1 MTRNIHD
8 TFAKEWMQE
17 LLADFGRVE
26 VEKPISGEVRTIDIV
41 FYPDLGSIESL
52 QALGLMGKMLAQPSL
67 VEAFRNATPKW
78 EILNCRDKSF
88 DVRAELRRQAKARK
102 QRLRELEEP
111 MLWILSPTMSPAMQK
126 LFCVVEKPGWGGGI
140 YFLPAPDR
148 TAVVAIH
155 HLPKNLDTLWLRL
168 FGRDKVQAEAVTE
181 LLALPQTHPYRQET
195 LRHLMILQ
203 VNLKIRQNKTR
214 NIQEVMMSL
223 APAYEKWL
231 EETLAQGRQEG
242 RQEMKSDPV
251 YQQQLQETLAQGRQE
266 GQLAVAL
273 RLLQKNMPIADVA
286 ECTGLPLAAVQ
297 KLRP

>member
-26 VEKPISGEVRTIDIV
+26 VEKPVSGEVRTIDIV
-41 FYPDLGSIESL
+41 FYPDVGAIDAL
-52 QALGLMGKMLAQPSL
+52 QALGLMGRMLSQPSL
-67 VEAFRNATPKW
+67 VEAFRNATPQW

-102 QRLRELEEP
+102 QRLREADEP

-126 LFCVVEKPGWGGGI
+126 RFCVVEKSRWGKGI

-148 TAVVAIH
+148 TAVIAIH
-155 HLPKNLDTLWLRL
+155 HLSKTLDTLWLRL
-168 FGRDKVQAEAVTE
+168 FGRDKVQAEAVKE
-181 LLALPQTHPYRQET
+181 LLALPPTHPYRQET
-195 LRHLMILQ
+195 LRHLMVLQ
-203 VNLKIRQNKTR
+203 VNLKIRQNKTKDIR
-214 NIQEVMMSL
+214 EVMMSL

-231 EETLAQGRQEG
+231 KETLDQGRQEG
-242 RQEMKSDPV
+242 RQEGH
-251 YQQQLQETLAQGRQE
+251 QEGRQE
-266 GQLAVAL
+266 GQVEVAL
-273 RLLQKNMPIADVA
+273 RLLQRNMAIAEVA
-286 ECTGLPLAAVQ
+286 ECTGLPIAQVK